1 MEFLKDL
8 KPEALIVV
16 VVILLVREF
25 LAFIKQLVLKKVGG
39 NATLVQA
46 SPAMQVELKMMTR
59 VLETVANHIESLT
72 ELVKGMT
79 FEIRAMRS
87 DFDRSTQEFR
97 RELDQIAEEMGVTN
111 ERARQLVR
119 GAELELAKLPGIELL
134 EQYL

>member
-97 RELDQIAEEMGVTN
+97 RELDQIAEEI
-111 ERARQLVR
+111 RRPQFSSSPPP
-119 GAELELAKLPGIELL
+119 KP
-134 EQYL
+134 